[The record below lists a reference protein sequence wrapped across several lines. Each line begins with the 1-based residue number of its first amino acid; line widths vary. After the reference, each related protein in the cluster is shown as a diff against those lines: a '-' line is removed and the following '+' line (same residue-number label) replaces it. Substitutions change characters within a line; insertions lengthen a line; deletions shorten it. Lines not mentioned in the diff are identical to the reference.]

1 MNKYLLLLKPTIIAS
16 LFDYASLNI
25 RRNILEIDRRNIIS

>member
-1 MNKYLLLLKPTIIAS
+1 MMKYLLLLKPTIIAS

-25 RRNILEIDRRNIIS
+25 RENILRIDRKNIIS

>member
-1 MNKYLLLLKPTIIAS
+1 MKKYLLLLKPTIIAS

-25 RRNILEIDRRNIIS
+25 RENILRIDKKNIIS